1 MNNKDKIKKN
11 NIKKNRY
18 YNQNLFLFM
27 KKIFKKIN
35 KKLKK
40 YNNNKICI
48 NKLTLNLQLI
58 KIKFYILI
66 NYKFKFNKKINKN

>member
-40 YNNNKICI
+40 YDFIK
-48 NKLTLNLQLI
+48 KQDLI
-58 KIKFYILI
+58 E
-66 NYKFKFNKKINKN
+66 

>member
-40 YNNNKICI
+40 YNNNKICNKNKILHI
-48 NKLTLNLQLI
+48 NKL
-58 KIKFYILI
+58 
-66 NYKFKFNKKINKN
+66 